1 MMDWRWAL
9 VVILVTSAGC
19 GDAGDGPALAGET
32 PLVPVVVVLPPEQ
45 NPWPPVGEPSQCSE
59 PSPAEV
65 PLRRLTRTEYDNTVR
80 DLLGDDSRLAEAN
93 FVPDGLIL
101 GFPTPGPVTIGV
113 AEDLQAAAETLASRA
128 VEDLPALMPCDPQQI
143 GQEECARLFIE
154 TFGFQVYRQPLES
167 DQIARLMAVYTASS
181 DAGDPFEDRIR
192 QVITGFLQSPFFLYR
207 LEIGSPNPLE
217 GTVDV
222 VPLSGW
228 EVASRLSYLMWAS
241 MPDDELLNAAA
252 DGALQTPEQIEAQAR
267 RMLNDP
273 RAREAVTRFFIQ
285 WLEVE
290 GIRDVIKDTQ
300 QYPEFDDGLR
310 ESMLRETE
318 LFIEDVIWSD
328 DPSLDALLTAP
339 YTYVDRDLAS
349 FYGIEGVD
357 SDGFV
362 KVALPNT
369 RAGGIL
375 GQGSLLASH
384 ASPSQSSPVL
394 RGKFVRTRVLCQEVP
409 DPPAELNVAAP
420 DPEPGLT
427 TRELYKEHTQDDF
440 CAGCHQLMDPIGFGF
455 EHFDAAGLYR
465 AEEQGKPIDSS
476 GEFVGTDVD
485 GEFDGVEEL
494 AMLLSSSDEVR
505 SCVAKQWFRY
515 GFNRLESEENVC
527 TVQAM
532 TEALAASNNDLR
544 ELLIALTRT
553 DAFRYRRA
561 IQTVEGE

>member
-1 MMDWRWAL
+1 
-9 VVILVTSAGC
+9 
-19 GDAGDGPALAGET
+19 
-32 PLVPVVVVLPPEQ
+32 
-45 NPWPPVGEPSQCSE
+45 
-59 PSPAEV
+59 
-65 PLRRLTRTEYDNTVR
+65 
-80 DLLGDDSRLAEAN
+80 
-93 FVPDGLIL
+93 
-101 GFPTPGPVTIGV
+101 
-113 AEDLQAAAETLASRA
+113 
-128 VEDLPALMPCDPQQI
+128 
-143 GQEECARLFIE
+143 
-154 TFGFQVYRQPLES
+154 
-167 DQIARLMAVYTASS
+167 
-181 DAGDPFEDRIR
+181 
-192 QVITGFLQSPFFLYR
+192 
-207 LEIGSPNPLE
+207 
-217 GTVDV
+217 
-222 VPLSGW
+222 
-228 EVASRLSYLMWAS
+228 
-241 MPDDELLNAAA
+241 
-252 DGALQTPEQIEAQAR
+252 
-267 RMLNDP
+267 
-273 RAREAVTRFFIQ
+273 VTRFLFFFF
-285 WLEVE
+285 EVE

-427 TRELYKEHTQDDF
+427 TRELYKEHTQDDY